1 MYSVFLLLVFCLS
14 PAFANEQIKSKILN
28 TTLQTAEP
36 KILNTTLQTAGPKI
50 LNTTLRTSTAEPK
63 ILNITLRASTAEPKI
78 LNATL
83 QASIAEPK
91 ILKTVLQTS
100 TTESPPGCV
109 CGIFLSGQF
118 KKSSKEQPTGNPALI
133 HDQPGI
139 FPCTPGGNRICTN
152 KCLDTII
159 KYLPNSSTILCGSI
173 DRDCY
178 KERAYLFI
186 KNCKPEWIN
195 TNLSAGRE
203 YCCKDGAPYK
213 CPIY

>member
-1 MYSVFLLLVFCLS
+1 MYSVILLLVFCLS
-14 PAFANEQIKSKILN
+14 PAFANVQIKSKILN
-28 TTLQTAEP
+28 TTLQTAE
-36 KILNTTLQTAGPKI
+36 T
-50 LNTTLRTSTAEPK
+50 
-63 ILNITLRASTAEPKI
+63 KI

-83 QASIAEPK
+83 RTSTVEPK
-91 ILKTVLQTS
+91 IFNITLQTSTVRPKILNAILQTS

-118 KKSSKEQPTGNPALI
+118 KKGSKEQPTGNPALI

-152 KCLDTII
+152 KCLETII

-178 KERAYLFI
+178 KERAHLFI
-186 KNCKPEWIN
+186 KNCKHGWIN